1 MFSDWEKVAENTWR
15 LQLDDGYLCRFG
27 ESMVYAP
34 ADIALSADEV
44 DRRIAKFH
52 DRAAAE
58 YMERKTE

>member
-1 MFSDWEKVAENTWR
+1 MAEWEKVAENTWR
-15 LQLDDGYLCRFG
+15 LELNDGNLFRFG
-27 ESMVYAP
+27 ASMVYAP
-34 ADIALSADEV
+34 TDIALSADEV